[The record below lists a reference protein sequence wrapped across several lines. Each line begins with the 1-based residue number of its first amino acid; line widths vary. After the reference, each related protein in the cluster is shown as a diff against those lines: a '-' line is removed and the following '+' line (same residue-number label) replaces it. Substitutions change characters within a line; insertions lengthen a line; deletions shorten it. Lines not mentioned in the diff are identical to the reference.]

1 MAITQAMCT
10 SFKQDLMDKVMD
22 LGSGG
27 DTIKIALYSSSAD
40 LGAGTT
46 AYTTSGEITNTSGTA
61 YTAGGVLL
69 ENAVVDVANESVSG
83 GTAYFDADD
92 PEWTSAS
99 FTTGGALIYNKTL
112 YDSDNAKGAIATL
125 NFGGDFTVTSGTF
138 RIVFPDPGTT
148 AIVRID

>member
-61 YTAGGVLL
+61 YQAGGYTLQ
-69 ENAVVDVANESVSG
+69 NQVVATSG
-83 GTAYFDADD
+83 TTAYFDADD
-92 PEWTSAS
+92 PEWTNAS
-99 FTTGGALIYNKTL
+99 FTTAGALIYNDTVAG
-112 YDSDNAKGAIATL
+112 DNAIAVL

-138 RIVFPDPGTT
+138 RIVFPDPGST

>member
-61 YTAGGVLL
+61 YTAGGYTLQ
-69 ENAVVDVANESVSG
+69 NQVVATSG
-83 GTAYFDADD
+83 TTAYFDADD
-92 PEWTSAS
+92 PEWTNAS
-99 FTTGGALIYNKTL
+99 FTTAGALIYNDTVAG
-112 YDSDNAKGAIATL
+112 DNAIAVL

-138 RIVFPDPGTT
+138 RIVFPDPGAT

>member
-46 AYTTSGEITNTSGTA
+46 AYTTTGEITNTSGTA
-61 YTAGGVLL
+61 YTAGGYTLQ
-69 ENAVVDVANESVSG
+69 NQVVSTDG
-83 GTAYFDADD
+83 TTAYFDADD
-92 PEWTSAS
+92 PEWTNAS
-99 FTTGGALIYNKTL
+99 FTTAGALIYNDTVAG
-112 YDSDNAKGAIATL
+112 DNAIAVL
-125 NFGGDFTVTSGTF
+125 SFGGDFTVTSGTF
-138 RIVFPDPGTT
+138 RIVFPDPGAT

>member
-46 AYTTSGEITNTSGTA
+46 AYTTSGEITNTSGTP
-61 YTAGGVLL
+61 YTAGGYTLQ
-69 ENAVVDVANESVSG
+69 NQVVATSG
-83 GTAYFDADD
+83 TTAYFDADD
-92 PEWTSAS
+92 PEWTNAS
-99 FTTGGALIYNKTL
+99 FTTAGALIYNDTVAG
-112 YDSDNAKGAIATL
+112 DNAIAVL

-138 RIVFPDPGTT
+138 RIVFPDPGAT

>member
-46 AYTTSGEITNTSGTA
+46 AYTTTGEITNTSGTA
-61 YTAGGVLL
+61 YTAGGYTLQ
-69 ENAVVDVANESVSG
+69 NQVVATSG
-83 GTAYFDADD
+83 TTAYFDADD
-92 PEWTSAS
+92 PEWTNAS
-99 FTTGGALIYNKTL
+99 FTTAGALIYNDTVAG
-112 YDSDNAKGAIATL
+112 DNAIAVL

-138 RIVFPDPGTT
+138 RIVFPDPGAT

>member
-10 SFKQDLMDKVMD
+10 PFKEALLNKEHDLASDD
-22 LGSGG
+22 
-27 DTIKIALYSSSAD
+27 IYIALYTSTANIN
-40 LGAGTT
+40 ANTA
-46 AYTTSGEITNTSGTA
+46 AYTTTGEITNTSGTA

-69 ENAVVDVANESVSG
+69 TSAVVDTANESVSG
-83 GTAYFDADD
+83 GTAYFDAAD
-92 PEWTSAS
+92 PEWTSAT

-112 YDSDNAKGAIATL
+112 YDADNTKGAIATL

-148 AIVRID
+148 AIIRID